1 MCIFTFLRKKKYQKR
16 PKTVKLNNKQTKLKP
31 TKQTNKKIKLCS
43 MGTIELNA
51 NDILWVVGNGEGKE
65 YEKIYIND
73 RHVPHLGW
81 DGGFTG
87 VHTCKICL
95 IISFQYSLFITL
107 HALGLPR

>member
-1 MCIFTFLRKKKYQKR
+1 MFI
-16 PKTVKLNNKQTKLKP
+16 
-31 TKQTNKKIKLCS
+31 CS
-43 MGTIELNA
+43 MGTMELNA
-51 NDILWVVGNGEGKE
+51 NNILWVVGNGEGRDHD
-65 YEKIYIND
+65 KISAYD
-73 RHVPHLGW
+73 RHIPYLGW